1 MLPLQG
7 VLGPHRMALGL
18 QVPLLWIQL
27 FYRTPFHQTSQLL
40 PVFSVGVVN
49 GPFLP

>member
-7 VLGPHRMALGL
+7 VLGPHRVAPGL

-27 FYRTPFHQTSQLL
+27 SYWTLFHQPSQLL

-49 GPFLP
+49 SPFPR